1 VAALRARRRAGFT
14 LIELLLVVVLIAVA
28 ASVAAMSVP
37 RGEHYKVQEEGD
49 RLAAL
54 FRMAASEARVSGRT
68 LVWQADLTGYS
79 FQTAS
84 GAENDKLADE
94 LARRRPWPFE
104 VRRLDTPRVL
114 FTREPLRQPALVR
127 IETPS
132 RELRLAIDAVGE
144 LRVLDCEREACAASR

>member
-1 VAALRARRRAGFT
+1 MAALRKPAGFT
-14 LIELLLVVVLIAVA
+14 LIELLLVVLLVAVA

-37 RGEHYKVQEEGD
+37 RNGGYKLQEEGD

-68 LVWQADLTGYS
+68 LVWQADLAGYS

-84 GAENDKLADE
+84 GAENDKLSEE
-94 LARRRPWPFE
+94 LARRRAWPFE

-114 FTREPLRQPALVR
+114 FTREPLREPALVR
-127 IETPS
+127 IETPE
-132 RELRLAIDAVGE
+132 REMHLAIDAVGE
-144 LRVLDCEREACAASR
+144 LRVIDCERQACAGSR